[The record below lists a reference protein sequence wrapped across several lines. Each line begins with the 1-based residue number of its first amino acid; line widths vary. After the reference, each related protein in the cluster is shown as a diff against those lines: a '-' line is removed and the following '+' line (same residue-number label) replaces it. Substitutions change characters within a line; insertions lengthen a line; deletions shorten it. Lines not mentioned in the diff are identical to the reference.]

1 MRLRRWSALKRGQQ
15 GTAHLSQARQ
25 EKWAVWVFI
34 YPPLAVYLAM
44 VIWPMLFLFYL
55 SLNKWTGFGPK
66 TFVGFSNYIQVL
78 SDDKFWLAAQH
89 NGLWAIATLIGTT
102 TTGLVLAVLLAR
114 TRVWASGFFQVVY
127 FLPQMIS
134 SVVVAVIWRWIYYPS
149 IGPLNVALETVGL
162 GALQRPWL
170 GEANLVLPALF
181 VAYSWVAYG
190 FAMLIFLA
198 AIDSVEVTLFEA
210 ARIDGANWF
219 QEIWYILLPAI
230 RPALRTVFIIMGIW
244 SFQIF
249 DLVWLTTRGGPGFA
263 STVLA
268 LLVYRNTFVESKVG
282 IGSAMA
288 FILSTFILVLALFAL
303 RRGEQENE

>member
-1 MRLRRWSALKRGQQ
+1 
-15 GTAHLSQARQ
+15 
-25 EKWAVWVFI
+25 
-34 YPPLAVYLAM
+34 
-44 VIWPMLFLFYL
+44 
-55 SLNKWTGFGPK
+55 
-66 TFVGFSNYIQVL
+66 
-78 SDDKFWLAAQH
+78 
-89 NGLWAIATLIGTT
+89 
-102 TTGLVLAVLLAR
+102 
-114 TRVWASGFFQVVY
+114 
-127 FLPQMIS
+127 
-134 SVVVAVIWRWIYYPS
+134 
-149 IGPLNVALETVGL
+149 
-162 GALQRPWL
+162 
-170 GEANLVLPALF
+170 
-181 VAYSWVAYG
+181 
-190 FAMLIFLA
+190 
-198 AIDSVEVTLFEA
+198 LFEA